1 MIWLLVVAIL
11 LIGLLFLPSV
21 QETLRKPLTDSM
33 RRFAP
38 GAFTELSQGVT
49 HFNWIGPERG
59 PVAVCVHGI
68 TTPSE
73 GLVPLAEELAEMGFR
88 VLLYDLY
95 GRGLSDHV
103 PGPQDRAFFHQ
114 QLQDLLAHEG
124 VVEDFTLIGYSA
136 GGCIAT
142 SFAAENLPRVRQLI
156 LIASVG
162 LHAPSTPVAGFM
174 EHRPGLRDLILR
186 WTYPMAARRYI
197 NSHLTE
203 QNTPPE
209 VTRAQRAQIRRR
221 GFFPSNLAAMRG
233 ILRNDFGP
241 EHRLFHRQGLPVLAI
256 WGGADRIIPGHV
268 IGRLAEINRSAK
280 QDVVEG
286 AGHGVVYTHPQE
298 VSRIIA
304 ENLRHG
310 LH

>member
-1 MIWLLVVAIL
+1 MIWLPVIGL
-11 LIGLLFLPSV
+11 LLLSLLFLPSV
-21 QETLRKPLTDSM
+21 QETLRSPMTESM
-33 RRFAP
+33 RRFAR
-38 GAFTELSQGVT
+38 GSFAELSEGMT
-49 HFNWIGPERG
+49 HFYWIGPERG

-73 GLVPLAEELAEMGFR
+73 GLVPLAEELAKTGYR

-103 PGPQDRAFFHQ
+103 TGPQDRAFFHQ

-162 LHAPSTPVAGFM
+162 LHSPTSPVASFM
-174 EHRPGLRDLILR
+174 EHRPGLRDLFLR
-186 WTYPMAARRYI
+186 WTYPMAARRYLR
-197 NSHLTE
+197 SHLTDSD
-203 QNTPPE
+203 TPPD
-209 VTRAQRAQIRRR
+209 VTRAQMAQTRRR

-233 ILRNDFGP
+233 ILRDDFGP
-241 EHRLFHRQGLPVLAI
+241 EHRLFHLQGLPVLAI

-298 VSRIIA
+298 VARIISD
-304 ENLRHG
+304 NIRHG